1 LLKLTLIVG
10 DYLAEIETR
19 LEILLLSLYYS
30 EGRTMNE
37 LSSLIDFTRSIIYSE
52 LQKLLIQGFVSRS
65 KLTRLD
71 KRLGRRIHFFSYFLT
86 KKAISYVQSSSQI
99 SEGSNWAFA
108 F

>member
-1 LLKLTLIVG
+1 MDNYS
-10 DYLAEIETR
+10 DYMAELQSR
-19 LEILLLSLYYS
+19 LDILLLSLYYS

-37 LSSLIDFTRSIIYSE
+37 LSTLIDFSRSIIYSE
-52 LQKLLIQGFVSRS
+52 LRKLLTEGFVNRS

-71 KRLGRRIHFFSYFLT
+71 KRLGRRIHFFNYFLT
-86 KKAISYVQSSSQI
+86 KKATSYIQSSTQL

>member
-1 LLKLTLIVG
+1 M
-10 DYLAEIETR
+10 AELESR
-19 LEILLLSLYYS
+19 LDILLLSLYYS

-37 LSSLIDFTRSIIYSE
+37 LTSLIDFSRSIIYTE
-52 LQKLLIQGFVSRS
+52 LRKLLSEGLVSRS

-86 KKAISYVQSSSQI
+86 QKAVSYVQSSTQVN
-99 SEGSNWAFA
+99 EGSNWAFA

>member
-1 LLKLTLIVG
+1 M
-10 DYLAEIETR
+10 AELETR
-19 LEILLLSLYYS
+19 FDIILLSLYYS

-37 LSSLIDFTRSIIYSE
+37 LSSLIDFSRSIIYSE
-52 LQKLLIQGFVSRS
+52 LRKLLTEGFVSRS

-71 KRLGRRIHFFSYFLT
+71 KSLGRRIHFFSYFLT
-86 KKAISYVQSSSQI
+86 QKATSYVQSSTQL